1 MTQDAPDPDSVIRM
15 QAYDALPPKLRAVI
29 SESLP
34 DVWDTFTAADM
45 LKHGI
50 YTEDQLI
57 AMSRNSE
64 INCHNDAVAKGTVP
78 SVQDHDFVLKYVRM
92 PRKRRL

>member
-1 MTQDAPDPDSVIRM
+1 MTQDAPNPDSVIRM

-29 SESLP
+29 AESLP
-34 DVWDTFTAADM
+34 DVWDTFTAANM
-45 LKHGI
+45 LKYGA

-64 INCHNDAVAKGTVP
+64 INCHKEAVAKGTVP
-78 SVQDHDFVLKYVRM
+78 SVPGHDFVLKYVRT